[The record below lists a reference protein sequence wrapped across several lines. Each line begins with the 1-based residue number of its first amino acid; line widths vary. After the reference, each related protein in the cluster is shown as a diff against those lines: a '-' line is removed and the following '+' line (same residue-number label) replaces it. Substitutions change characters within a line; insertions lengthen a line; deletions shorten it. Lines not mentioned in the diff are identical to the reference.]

1 MSENSAAHARRATAR
16 WRHVPVPARRVVVRS
31 RRWAHLSRRPR
42 PQVTVELIG
51 GVALVTFDDGKVNV
65 ISRRAAALLSEAHE
79 RICSDEKVTAVVL
92 AGRPGQF
99 SAGFDL
105 DTLMIGGPDRQD
117 LFRTGWDMLMGYFT
131 LPIPLVTA
139 CTGNAV
145 AAGAALLLAGDVRL
159 AAEGEFIVG
168 FNEAAIGLPLPGLV
182 LMLTRERLTPE
193 AYDAATA
200 GARMHSPS
208 EALAAGFVNRVLPA
222 ADLIPVA
229 LAEAGRLAGLPPE
242 SFGDDK
248 RARVAERQSRIQS
261 QMQADLDLMKH
272 FDR

>member
-1 MSENSAAHARRATAR
+1 MAGRRPQEARRG
-16 WRHVPVPARRVVVRS
+16 PGDRR
-31 RRWAHLSRRPR
+31 LTRRP
-42 PQVTVELIG
+42 TVELIG

-65 ISRRAAALLSEAHE
+65 ISRRAATLLSEAHE

-92 AGRPGQF
+92 AGRAGQF

-117 LFRTGWDMLMGYFT
+117 LVRTGWDMLMRYYT

-145 AAGAALLLAGDVRL
+145 AAGAALLPAGDVRL
-159 AAEGEFIVG
+159 AAEGEFTVG
-168 FNEAAIGLPLPGLV
+168 FNEAAIGLPLPGLL
-182 LMLTRERLTPE
+182 LMLAQERLTPE
-193 AYDAATA
+193 AYDDATT

-222 ADLIPVA
+222 ADLVPAA

-248 RARVAERQSRIQS
+248 RARVAQRQSRIQS
-261 QMQADLDLMKH
+261 QFQADLDLMKH
-272 FDR
+272 HDS